1 MPWVGELSGRSSRE
15 EFGEIY
21 SKCMMWNYQKS
32 SKNIKNKQ
40 TTKYMDDAEKWDHQ
54 SLVVEMQ
61 KCKMVAPS
69 SKKKNMAHFHTKS
82 QVKLYV

>member
-40 TTKYMDDAEKWDHQ
+40 INHQ
-54 SLVVEMQ
+54 IHGW
-61 KCKMVAPS
+61 CRKMRSPITGGRNAKV
-69 SKKKNMAHFHTKS
+69 
-82 QVKLYV
+82 